1 MVVSGQRSTSHNVR
15 SILYA
20 MAAILEI
27 NSTIR
32 GYHVYKRHWSAVV
45 GEVMEAKKEEPR
57 NVHDRYA
64 VTLVQEEV
72 GIVGHAGL
80 ALTVLGAGVTGL
92 GPGLKSR

>member
-1 MVVSGQRSTSHNVR
+1 
-15 SILYA
+15 
-20 MAAILEI
+20 MAAVLEI

-45 GEVMEAKKEEPR
+45 GEVLEAKKEEPR

-72 GIVGHAGL
+72 GIVGHVPKNISKL
-80 ALTVLGAGVTGL
+80 CHSFLSRGVGDHRHVFSITQVYL
-92 GPGLKSR
+92 FL